1 MIDKN
6 ELMKEE
12 VKRLMVLVNSSDGET
27 KEDYK
32 KMVKDIMDTL
42 LKKDWQLMDECQNII
57 NEMYKN

>member
-1 MIDKN
+1 MIDKR

-12 VKRLMVLVNSSDGET
+12 VKRLMVLVNSSEGET

-57 NEMYKN
+57 NEMYKE

>member
-12 VKRLMVLVNSSDGET
+12 VKRLMVLVNSSEGET

>member
-12 VKRLMVLVNSSDGET
+12 VKRLMVLVNSSEGET
-27 KEDYK
+27 KEEYK

-57 NEMYKN
+57 NEMYKE